1 MNLNDKIPIISLRL
15 EYAHLGIKSNQ
26 IFVKKFHFQLSLL
39 LLFLS
44 LSTGYAQEIVAKV
57 ELNKERINRTGIDH
71 INDLPRQ
78 IEEYINTFKWTDMRV
93 LEQERIQCTIQ
104 INLNEVS
111 ESLVFQASIIIQ
123 MNRPIYGT
131 MQNTPV
137 LVLVDNTWNF
147 SYPPN
152 RVFIHDEFQF
162 DEIASL
168 LDYYVYLMLGY
179 DADTFSPLGGST
191 YLNRANAIHD
201 LANTSNAV
209 GWSRA
214 TRQGRAL
221 LIQSITTPNYE
232 GLRNAMYIYHRT
244 GLDLFPQNPETAR
257 RNMLNALKQIQE
269 NRKLVTEIYPFDL
282 FFNAKYRE
290 LTSVFMDATP
300 ELKLEA
306 YTLLTEIDPSHI
318 TKYDELQ

>member
-1 MNLNDKIPIISLRL
+1 MNLNDKIPIIFLRL

-26 IFVKKFHFQLSLL
+26 IFVKKFYFQLFLHV
-39 LLFLS
+39 LFLS
-44 LSTGYAQEIVAKV
+44 LATCNAQEIEAKV
-57 ELNKERINRTGIDH
+57 ELNKDRINRTGIDH

-78 IEEYINTFKWTDMRV
+78 IEEYINNFKWTDMRV
-93 LEQERIQCTIQ
+93 LEHERIQCTIQ
-104 INLNEVS
+104 ITLNEVS
-111 ESLVFQASIIIQ
+111 ESLVFQASIVIQ
-123 MNRPIYGT
+123 SNRPIYGT
-131 MQNTPV
+131 MQNTSV
-137 LVLVDNTWNF
+137 LVLVDNNWSF

-168 LDYYVYLMLGY
+168 IDYYAYLILGF
-179 DADTFSPLGGST
+179 DADTFSPLGGSA

-221 LIQSITTPNYE
+221 LIQSLTTPNYE
-232 GLRNAMYIYHRT
+232 GLRNAMYTYHRT
-244 GLDLFPQNPETAR
+244 GLDLFSQNPEMAR
-257 RNMLNALKQIQE
+257 RNILNALKQIQE
-269 NRKLVTEIYPFDL
+269 NRKLVTETYPFDL

-300 ELKLEA
+300 DLKLQA

-318 TKYDELQ
+318 SKYDELR